1 MITKNDKFYDRNGK
15 EFKNG
20 QTIRVQECIG
30 PYGQVA
36 QFTAKILDVH
46 HPDAAYL
53 TRLLLLTERRP
64 SVRSTGSSRPAGT
77 EIAAE
82 LTDWNGSIYKAY
94 HRNNDYDHN
103 HETWAEILKEA
114 PAPTAEE
121 VKTRAKAAAAAL
133 AGWTAAEEKAM
144 RKATKGKSICELV
157 VLGSL
162 NKNIHMAVLPIQEM
176 LKIEGDGAALAFSDL
191 DDEGVTWAQLSCP
204 ARYNRLA
211 EWLASEIPNANK

>member
-1 MITKNDKFYDRNGK
+1 MVTSKDVFFDRHGK

-36 QFTAKILDVH
+36 QFTAKILAVH

-53 TRLLLLTERRP
+53 TRLQLLTPRTP
-64 SVRSTGSSRPAGT
+64 SVRSTGGGRPAGT
-77 EIAAE
+77 EIAAQLAE
-82 LTDWNGSIYKAY
+82 WNGKQYKAY
-94 HRNNDYDHN
+94 FRNNDYDHN
-103 HETWAEILKEA
+103 HETWAEIIEEA
-114 PAPTAEE
+114 PAPTATEKEE
-121 VKTRAKAAAAAL
+121 AKTRAAASAIP
-133 AGWTAAEEKAM
+133 WTAAEEKAM

-157 VLGSL
+157 ELGSL

-176 LKIEGDGAALAFSDL
+176 LHIAGDGAALAFSDL

-211 EWLASEIPNANK
+211 EWLASEIPAADK